1 MVTLIKDHPGH
12 FFANWWATFSVS
24 ITASLLAICASL
36 VMSVLALRFKMM
48 EILFAPII
56 AISQSF
62 PLQAIA
68 PLIIILLG
76 TGFHTKTSI
85 AFVIAFFPIYGAF
98 LTSIKTTPSNIL
110 AHLAICHTS
119 FTRGVRYGRLP
130 YALPALISAAKV
142 GFTLAVLGAVVA
154 EFIHPDKGL
163 GYLILVAQSSY
174 NVEVIYVCVLLL
186 IMQGIA
192 VYGGLSVLE
201 NKIIRNRTR

>member
-1 MVTLIKDHPGH
+1 
-12 FFANWWATFSVS
+12 
-24 ITASLLAICASL
+24 
-36 VMSVLALRFKMM
+36 
-48 EILFAPII
+48 
-56 AISQSF
+56 
-62 PLQAIA
+62 
-68 PLIIILLG
+68 
-76 TGFHTKTSI
+76 
-85 AFVIAFFPIYGAF
+85 
-98 LTSIKTTPSNIL
+98 
-110 AHLAICHTS
+110 
-119 FTRGVRYGRLP
+119 
-130 YALPALISAAKV
+130 LPALISAAKV